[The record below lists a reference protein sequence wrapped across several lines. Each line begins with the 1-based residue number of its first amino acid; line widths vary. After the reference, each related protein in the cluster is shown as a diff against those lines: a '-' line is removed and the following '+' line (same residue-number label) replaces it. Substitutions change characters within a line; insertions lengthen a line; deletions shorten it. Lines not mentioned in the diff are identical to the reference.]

1 MYNADSGI
9 CTLIDN
15 VVITRAKDVIKG
27 QYGVMD
33 LNNNVSRML
42 PAAAPGAPRQRVQGL
57 FVRDDQAG
65 APGHK
70 APAAAKKP

>member
-1 MYNADSGI
+1 
-9 CTLIDN
+9 
-15 VVITRAKDVIKG
+15 
-27 QYGVMD
+27 MD

-70 APAAAKKP
+70 TPAAAKNRDAQRDA

>member
-1 MYNADSGI
+1 VYNADSGI

-70 APAAAKKP
+70 TPAAAKKP